1 MDRMDQMDK
10 MDDCHKKKPPGDS
23 GTSTNTPLFLKR
35 DRGFGGKRKTFFPVK
50 KSFSLPPDSLFFLS
64 KRKIIQRPG
73 RE

>member
-1 MDRMDQMDK
+1 
-10 MDDCHKKKPPGDS
+10 MDDKLYRHKKSPRKIQGA
-23 GTSTNTPLFLKR
+23 STNTSLFLKR